1 MTIATADD
9 DSSIHD
15 AQNSTITTYSPSPA
29 ATTTQRPTE
38 LPSSNATSFSTNTSY
53 IPLRASEESFYN
65 PTYYPTYS
73 PTTYSPT
80 TTLQKGSHKQRDKSK
95 QQNKERMPPTES
107 PTIQKIQFLEDVSAS
122 KTLAMVIGLMLTL
135 LGIGLCA
142 WCM

>member
-1 MTIATADD
+1 MLLSSVNNSRPLCFLLLKGNIGFSGGGIA
-9 DSSIHD
+9 
-15 AQNSTITTYSPSPA
+15 
-29 ATTTQRPTE
+29 
-38 LPSSNATSFSTNTSY
+38 FSVARSGKEY
-53 IPLRASEESFYN
+53 ECRD

-135 LGIGLCA
+135 
-142 WCM
+142 